1 MQEEPKGPGT
11 GGFIIRVSCNDLL
24 QAGMQSCP
32 EPPPDELWWRGK
44 CEGSRSHGAEEVNAV
59 QAVQCTSHGCFVRD
73 SVGCS
78 GWCGDQCSC
87 GAGGTGGR
95 GAAFTA
101 AVAAAVVGCG
111 VGVAG
116 VSIWFCGG
124 AGRLLLCG
132 GVVLRAGGHWWC
144 RWLWLSPPVGE
155 RPLGLPT
162 VLPKKNGG
170 EGFPALWLGCIPQC
184 QSGGS
189 TPTVGELVLLGARN
203 ARLLRVCQGCW
214 PLRVARVQQFGR

>member
-162 VLPKKNGG
+162 VLPKKMV
-170 EGFPALWLGCIPQC
+170 EKGFLHCGWGVSRSVSQ
-184 QSGGS
+184 
-189 TPTVGELVLLGARN
+189 V
-203 ARLLRVCQGCW
+203 
-214 PLRVARVQQFGR
+214 VQHPR